1 MQFSFFLFFLILLK
15 KFHLILN
22 FKNEIS
28 FNLKKDSFSENE
40 NIFVSGYNKSY
51 IYLKC
56 KTNLGFIEKLK
67 PSLSILN
74 NGVIFQMNFTKYPTC
89 KILNIGKLNVNE
101 SNNQIIFHYKEISY
115 IQKNTYIRENLIKSK
130 INLEDY
136 YLKSSNSHFNLHYI
150 KELRGNYI
158 Y

>member
-115 IQKNTYIRENLIKSK
+115 IQKNTYLRENLIKSK
-130 INLEDY
+130 INLEEY

>member
-74 NGVIFQMNFTKYPTC
+74 NGVIFQMNSQNILHVKYL
-89 KILNIGKLNVNE
+89 ILVN
-101 SNNQIIFHYKEISY
+101 
-115 IQKNTYIRENLIKSK
+115 
-130 INLEDY
+130 
-136 YLKSSNSHFNLHYI
+136 
-150 KELRGNYI
+150 
-158 Y
+158 